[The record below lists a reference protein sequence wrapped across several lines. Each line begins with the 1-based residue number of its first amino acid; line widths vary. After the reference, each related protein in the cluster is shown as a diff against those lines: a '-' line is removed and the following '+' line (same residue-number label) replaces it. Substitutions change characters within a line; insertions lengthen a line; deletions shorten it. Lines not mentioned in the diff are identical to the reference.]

1 METFK
6 LRVRVGDHEFEAE
19 GPKDAV
25 TSQFEVW
32 KTLIEGG
39 RHNPQNKAPADG
51 NAPKAVDSDFSDTN
65 LAEIFSIDSG
75 RGITTLRVSVSG
87 DKPVADAVTLLLY
100 GFRRMQGMD
109 DVPTTKLMA
118 ALALSGPAP
127 DRIDRHV
134 AAYVKSG
141 LLIQT

>member
-1 METFK
+1 M
-6 LRVRVGDHEFEAE
+6 
-19 GPKDAV
+19 
-25 TSQFEVW
+25 
-32 KTLIEGG
+32 
-39 RHNPQNKAPADG
+39 
-51 NAPKAVDSDFSDTN
+51 DSDFSDTN

-141 LLIQT
+141 LLIQTGRLKGTKYRLTNLGLQHAAGLITELLKQFA